1 MARTP
6 VKKTRTKKS
15 SAKKALT
22 KKAPAKRAL
31 FRKAALPVMRQ
42 SGALPV
48 AAIAPAGMQQLLGGM
63 INKKLYV
70 AISKGHCTLEL
81 LQAHLPEHLAYMVL
95 LEKQGL
101 LFASGPL
108 KGGAIGDGLTIY
120 NTRTLAHARRLAEQD
135 PFIRLGLRDV
145 EIREWTLMEG
155 AMSFTVN
162 LSDRSISMPPAEIDP
177 CIT

>member
-6 VKKTRTKKS
+6 AKKTR
-15 SAKKALT
+15 AKKASARKSVA
-22 KKAPAKRAL
+22 KKTVA
-31 FRKAALPVMRQ
+31 RKAALPVLHR
-42 SGALPV
+42 SNALAV
-48 AAIAPAGMQQLLGGM
+48 ATPAPSNMQQLLGGM

-70 AISKGHCTLEL
+70 SVSKGHCTLEL

-108 KGGAIGDGLTIY
+108 KDGAVGDGLTIF

-135 PFIRLGLRDV
+135 PFVRLGLRDF

-155 AMSFTVN
+155 AMSFTIN
-162 LSDRSISMPPAEIDP
+162 LSDRSLSMPPAEKDP
-177 CIT
+177 CIS

>member
-1 MARTP
+1 MARKSTRKAP
-6 VKKTRTKKS
+6 RKKA
-15 SAKKALT
+15 SAKNRT
-22 KKAPAKRAL
+22 
-31 FRKAALPVMRQ
+31 LPVVRP

-48 AAIAPAGMQQLLGGM
+48 AAAAPAGLHQLLGGM

-70 AISKGHCTLEL
+70 ATSKGRCTLEL

-108 KGGAIGDGLTIY
+108 KGGAVGDGLTIY

-135 PFIRLGLRDV
+135 PFVRLGLRDF
-145 EIREWTLMEG
+145 ELREWTLMEG

-162 LSDRSISMPPAEIDP
+162 LSDRSLSMPPAEIDP
-177 CIT
+177 CIS

>member
-1 MARTP
+1 MART
-6 VKKTRTKKS
+6 
-15 SAKKALT
+15 SAKKTGAKKAVAKKSAVKKPALSAPHQSRALT
-22 KKAPAKRAL
+22 VTAP
-31 FRKAALPVMRQ
+31 P
-42 SGALPV
+42 
-48 AAIAPAGMQQLLGGM
+48 PADMQQLLGGM

-108 KGGAIGDGLTIY
+108 KGGAVGDGLTIY

-135 PFIRLGLRDV
+135 PFVRLGLRDF
-145 EIREWTLMEG
+145 ELREWTLMEG

-162 LSDRSISMPPAEIDP
+162 LSDRSLSMPPAEIDP
-177 CIT
+177 CIS

>member
-6 VKKTRTKKS
+6 AKKTRTKKVAAKQS
-15 SAKKALT
+15 VAKKTAAKKATL
-22 KKAPAKRAL
+22 PALHQSRAL
-31 FRKAALPVMRQ
+31 TVATPV
-42 SGALPV
+42 PV
-48 AAIAPAGMQQLLGGM
+48 NMQQLLGGM

-70 AISKGHCTLEL
+70 SVSKGHCTLEL
-81 LQAHLPEHLAYMVL
+81 LQSHLSEHLAYMVL

-108 KGGAIGDGLTIY
+108 KDGAVGDGLTIF

-135 PFIRLGLRDV
+135 PFVRLGLRDF

-155 AMSFTVN
+155 AMSFTIS
-162 LSDRSISMPPAEIDP
+162 LSDRSLSMPPAEKDS

>member
-1 MARTP
+1 MAR
-6 VKKTRTKKS
+6 KSTRKV
-15 SAKKALT
+15 LR
-22 KKAPAKRAL
+22 KKAPAK
-31 FRKAALPVMRQ
+31 KAALPATRQ
-42 SGALPV
+42 TSAPPV
-48 AAIAPAGMQQLLGGM
+48 AAAAPADLQQLLGGM

-70 AISKGHCTLEL
+70 AISKGRCTLEL

-108 KGGAIGDGLTIY
+108 KGGAVGDGLTVY

-135 PFIRLGLRDV
+135 PFVRLGLRDF
-145 EIREWTLMEG
+145 ELREWTLMEG

-162 LSDRSISMPPAEIDP
+162 LSDRSLSMPPAETDP
-177 CIT
+177 CIS

>member
-6 VKKTRTKKS
+6 AKKTRAKNAVARKT
-15 SAKKALT
+15 AVKKASVRKTTLPVLHQSRALT
-22 KKAPAKRAL
+22 VTTAAPAN
-31 FRKAALPVMRQ
+31 
-42 SGALPV
+42 
-48 AAIAPAGMQQLLGGM
+48 MQQLLGRM

-70 AISKGHCTLEL
+70 AISKGHCALEL

-108 KGGAIGDGLTIY
+108 KGGAVGDGLTIY

-135 PFIRLGLRDV
+135 PFVRLGLR
-145 EIREWTLMEG
+145 EFELREWTLMEG

-162 LSDRSISMPPAEIDP
+162 LSDRSVSMPPAEIDP
-177 CIT
+177 CIS

>member
-1 MARTP
+1 MARKSARKVP
-6 VKKTRTKKS
+6 RKKA
-15 SAKKALT
+15 SAKKATLPVLHPSRALT
-22 KKAPAKRAL
+22 VAAPA
-31 FRKAALPVMRQ
+31 P
-42 SGALPV
+42 
-48 AAIAPAGMQQLLGGM
+48 APADMQQLLGAM

-108 KGGAIGDGLTIY
+108 KGGAVGDGLTIY

-135 PFIRLGLRDV
+135 PFVRLGLRDF
-145 EIREWTLMEG
+145 ELREWTLMEG

-162 LSDRSISMPPAEIDP
+162 LSNRSLSMPPAEIDP
-177 CIT
+177 CIS

>member
-6 VKKTRTKKS
+6 AKNTRVQKPAGRKSAVKKTAARNGT
-15 SAKKALT
+15 L
-22 KKAPAKRAL
+22 PAVR
-31 FRKAALPVMRQ
+31 P

-48 AAIAPAGMQQLLGGM
+48 AAAAPVDMHRLLAGM

-70 AISKGHCTLEL
+70 AISKGNCTLEL

-108 KGGAIGDGLTIY
+108 KGGAVGDGLTIY
-120 NTRTLAHARRLAEQD
+120 NTRTLAHARRLAKQD
-135 PFIRLGLRDV
+135 PFVRLGLRDF
-145 EIREWTLMEG
+145 EMREWTLMEG
-155 AMSFTVN
+155 AMSFTIN
-162 LSDRSISMPPAEIDP
+162 LSDRTLSIPAAEIDP
-177 CIT
+177 CIS